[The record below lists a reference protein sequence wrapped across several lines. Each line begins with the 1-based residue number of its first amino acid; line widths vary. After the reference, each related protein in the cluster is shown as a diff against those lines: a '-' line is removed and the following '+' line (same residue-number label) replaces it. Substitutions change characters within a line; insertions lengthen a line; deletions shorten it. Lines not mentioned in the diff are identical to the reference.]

1 MNDDDIRAVLRT
13 EPPRTQPLDP
23 AKVIAGAHHRRRVR
37 GATAGLV
44 ASATVVAVVAVGVV
58 SSAGGSS
65 QPPVAPPVSTTP
77 TTELATKSVYA
88 FQNDEPPVGTLPRDS
103 ETKIADHLYFGTR
116 GTKWAVI
123 SRFPGEPES
132 EPFGWRSTV
141 GNDNIGDGKTPSMQ
155 AMGNVFSSVFR
166 SDKARTVVYVQGR
179 KAWYGKV
186 YRLAGIPGWVHTS
199 VELTGGKAPEVT
211 PGPTQN
217 EVSMFVYDQNGKL
230 LVQYPGGAPDPLHS

>member
-1 MNDDDIRAVLRT
+1 MNDDDIRAVLRS
-13 EPPRTQPLDP
+13 EPPQTQPLDP
-23 AKVIAGAHHRRRVR
+23 AKAIAGAHHRRRVR
-37 GATAGLV
+37 GVTAGLV
-44 ASATVVAVVAVGVV
+44 ASTAVVAVVAVGVV

-88 FQNDEPPVGTLPRDS
+88 FQNDEPPVGTLPRDG
-103 ETKIADHLYFGTR
+103 ETKIANHLYFATR
-116 GTKWAVI
+116 GTQWAVI
-123 SRFPGEPES
+123 SRVPGEPEF
-132 EPFGWRSTV
+132 EPFGWRKTA
-141 GNDNIGDGKTPSMQ
+141 GNDNIGDGRSPSMQ
-155 AMGNVFSSVFR
+155 TMGLVFSSVFR

-186 YRLAGIPGWVHTS
+186 YQLAGIPGWVQTS

-211 PGPTQN
+211 PGPKQN
-217 EVSMFVYDQNGKL
+217 GVSMFVYDQDGKL